1 MILMVASRKV
11 GGGWVM
17 PGATD
22 KKKERS
28 TVNEVFDQIVL
39 LPGAE

>member
-17 PGATD
+17 PGTTD
-22 KKKERS
+22 KKEETS
-28 TVNEVFDQIVL
+28 TVNGVFDQIVL
-39 LPGAE
+39 LPGTE